1 MREMNGMDDISGRAP
16 RTPRQDGPKGL
27 KIAFRICAFVA
38 VPALLVFGVW
48 KGAVKLCSVWA
59 AQCVVRDVRSQVE
72 VRATPHVKEDLILG
86 LLHVTNGC
94 NLATMDFAAARE
106 SILRSQPMI
115 RNLEISRRLPDG
127 LAVSVEERVPI
138 ARVNYSSMKI
148 RLPRGGFAEHGRWD
162 AVDADGVVF
171 NFSLDDTKLLP
182 RILETRPSA
191 KRGERLSGRAL
202 VALRLIDLCRRR
214 EFANIR
220 LRDVD
225 ISNGT
230 YLRAATGD
238 YDVVKIDWT
247 YPDDPSSPDQPKL
260 SKAVREILD
269 IGKSR
274 LSGALRNVFVV
285 TETGR
290 VNMMPHDRENA
301 R

>member
-1 MREMNGMDDISGRAP
+1 MNEIDPMAGRAP
-16 RTPRQDGPKGL
+16 KPSSRDGRRGSRPVL
-27 KIAFRICAFVA
+27 KACAVLA
-38 VPALLVFGVW
+38 AAAATVFGVC
-48 KGAVKLCSVWA
+48 KGAEKLCSVWA

-72 VRATPHVKEDLILG
+72 VRATPHVNEDLILG
-86 LLHVTNGC
+86 LLRVTNGC
-94 NLATMDFAAARE
+94 NLATMDFSAARE
-106 SILRSQPMI
+106 AILRSQPMI

-127 LAVSVEERVPI
+127 LVVSVEERVPV

-148 RLPRGGFAEHGRWD
+148 RLPRGGIADHGRWD

-191 KRGERLSGRAL
+191 KRGERLSDRAL

-238 YDVVKIDWT
+238 YDVVEIDWT

-290 VNMMPHDRENA
+290 VNMMPYDRENA